1 MLMLSRFQILCLL
14 SLTFAASGCA
24 LPGTYVTSSELT
36 AAQLRAQEI
45 YAQSQELQSAY
56 AGAQQMIAGLQ
67 SEQQHLHT
75 QLTDTQEQLSTAS
88 QRVDNLLA
96 ERTELKDRYEN
107 AIAEPYDDSILTNYG
122 LEIPGFEFDSVT
134 GLYRFTGDVQFDLG
148 SAVLR
153 PESAPVLKEF
163 ADAVSSPNA
172 EGHRILVVGHTDDL
186 RILKGS
192 TAAKHAT
199 NWHLST
205 NRADAVILELQHHGV
220 DEERMAAM
228 GYSKFQPLEAS
239 TDDSARQRNRRVE
252 LYLVPSGG
260 QVAQWDPA
268 NQMQ

>member
-1 MLMLSRFQILCLL
+1 MLSRFQILCLF
-14 SLTFAASGCA
+14 SLTFVVSGCA
-24 LPGTYVTSSELT
+24 MPGTYVPSSELT

-45 YAQSQELQSAY
+45 YAQSQELQAAH

-67 SEQQHLHT
+67 SEQQHLSS
-75 QLTDTQEQLSTAS
+75 QLTDTQERLTTANE
-88 QRVDNLLA
+88 RVDNLLA
-96 ERTELKDRYEN
+96 ERSELKERYAN
-107 AIAEPYDDSILTNYG
+107 AIAEPYDDSILTNFG
-122 LEIPGFEFDSVT
+122 SEIPGFEFDAIT
-134 GLYRFTGDVQFDLG
+134 GLYRFTGDIQFDLG
-148 SAVLR
+148 SAELR
-153 PESAPVLKEF
+153 PESTPVLKDF
-163 ADAVSSPNA
+163 AAAVSGSEA
-172 EGHRILVVGHTDDL
+172 AGHRILVVGHTDDL

-205 NRADAVILELQHHGV
+205 NRADAVILELQRHGV

-252 LYLVPSGG
+252 LYLVPSSG

-268 NQMQ
+268 SQMN

>member
-1 MLMLSRFQILCLL
+1 MLSRFHILCLIPMA
-14 SLTFAASGCA
+14 FAASGCA
-24 LPGTYVTSSELT
+24 LPGTYVSSAEL
-36 AAQLRAQEI
+36 AACQLRAQEI
-45 YAQSQELQSAY
+45 YAESQELQAAH

-75 QLTDTQEQLSTAS
+75 QLTDTQERLTTAND
-88 QRVDNLLA
+88 RVENLLA
-96 ERTELKDRYEN
+96 ERSELKDRYES
-107 AIAEPYDDSILTNYG
+107 AITAPYDDSILTNYG
-122 LEIPGFEFDSVT
+122 LDIPGFEFDSVT
-134 GLYRFTGDVQFDLG
+134 GLYRFSGDIQFDLG
-148 SAVLR
+148 SAELR
-153 PESAPVLKEF
+153 PEATLVLKDF
-163 ADAVSSPNA
+163 AAAVNA
-172 EGHRILVVGHTDDL
+172 SEADGHRILIVGHTDDL

-205 NRADAVILELQHHGV
+205 NRADAVIVELKHHGV

-239 TDDSARQRNRRVE
+239 TDDAARQRNRRVE

-268 NQMQ
+268 SQRN

>member
-1 MLMLSRFQILCLL
+1 MLSRFQILCLVPL
-14 SLTFAASGCA
+14 AFASSGCA
-24 LPGTYVTSSELT
+24 LPGTYVSSAELT

-45 YAQSQELQSAY
+45 YAQSQELQAAH

-75 QLTDTQEQLSTAS
+75 QLTDTQDRLTTANE
-88 QRVDNLLA
+88 RVENLLA
-96 ERTELKDRYEN
+96 ERSELKDRYET
-107 AIAEPYDDSILTNYG
+107 AINEPYDDSILTNYG
-122 LEIPGFEFDSVT
+122 QEIPGFEFDSVT
-134 GLYRFTGDVQFDLG
+134 GLYRFTGDIQFDLG
-148 SAVLR
+148 SAELR
-153 PESAPVLKEF
+153 PEATPVLKDF
-163 ADAVSSPNA
+163 AAAVSGSEA

-205 NRADAVILELQHHGV
+205 DRADAVILELQRHGV
-220 DEERMAAM
+220 EEERMAAM

-268 NQMQ
+268 TQLN